1 MKRFLFHKDSPC
13 VKYEM
18 EKMYLSNKKLIQYS
32 DKNEVVST
40 FDVNSVKGASMLVI
54 FGLVALGSYVINQT

>member
-1 MKRFLFHKDSPC
+1 MKRFLFNKDSPC

-32 DKNEVVST
+32 DKKEEVSI
-40 FDVNSVKGASMLVI
+40 FQQNSIAGASMVLV
-54 FGLVALGSYVINQT
+54 FGLIAVGSYVINQT